1 MHDLV
6 IRGGLVVDGTGT
18 EPVEAD
24 VAVDAG
30 RISRVGEV
38 HTRGREEIDA
48 SGLVVTPGFIDPH
61 THYDGQ
67 VTWDDLVTPSVWHGV
82 TTVVMGN
89 CGVGFAP
96 VAPDRRD
103 WLISLMEGVED
114 IPGASLR
121 AAMRWDWESVEE
133 YLDALDRVPRAIDV
147 GVQIAH
153 GPLRAYVMGDRGA
166 DNEPATADDLHR
178 MASLVRRGI
187 EGGAI
192 GISTNR
198 LPLHTAADRRPVP
211 GTFAD
216 EDELFALGRA
226 ARDGSPD
233 TVFALILPTAM
244 GYAPDSWGDEIA
256 WMSRLSRETGLPF
269 TFGFGAATV
278 EGGWST
284 YARDV
289 ERENAAGARLHPM
302 VGCRRQGMLLGLD
315 TIHPFASRPAYREI
329 GDLPPAERARRMA
342 DPEVRRR
349 ILHDGA
355 TIAPEVAAH
364 WLFTRADSLFPLTT
378 ADRME
383 PDPAESLAS
392 TAKRTGTP
400 VAELFYDAVLARDG
414 SGLVHFIMSGYTEGN
429 LDASLEMM
437 QTPGVILGLGDGG
450 AHVSFICDA
459 GYPSFL
465 LGYWAR
471 DRRRGR
477 IPLAGAVRMLT
488 GDIADL
494 YGLTDRGRVAEGRRA
509 DLNVIDVDR
518 VGPRYPTVVAD
529 LPAGAK
535 RILQRA
541 DGFAATV
548 VAGEVIQRDGED
560 TGARPGRAVR
570 RGALGDRPGDRGRTQ
585 PPR

>member
-6 IRGGLVVDGTGT
+6 VRGGLVVDGTGT

-24 VAVDAG
+24 VAVDRG
-30 RISRVGEV
+30 LISRVGEV
-38 HTRGREEIDA
+38 DDRGREEVDA

-96 VAPDRRD
+96 VAPDQRD

-133 YLDALDRVPRAIDV
+133 YLDALDRMPRAIDV

-153 GPLRAYVMGDRGA
+153 GPLRAYVMGGRGA
-166 DNEPATADDLHR
+166 DNEPATADELHR
-178 MASLVRRGI
+178 MASLVRRGVQA
-187 EGGAI
+187 GAI

-198 LPLHTAADRRPVP
+198 LPLHMAADQRPVP
-211 GTFAD
+211 GTFAG

-244 GYAPDSWGDEIA
+244 GYAPDSWGSEIE
-256 WMSRLSRETGLPF
+256 WMSRLSRETGLAF

-278 EGGWST
+278 EGNWST

-289 ERENAAGARLHPM
+289 ERENASGARLHPM

-315 TIHPFASRPAYREI
+315 GVHPFASRSAYREI
-329 GDLPPAERARRMA
+329 SDLPLVERARRMA

-349 ILHDGA
+349 ILFDGA
-355 TIAPEVAAH
+355 TVAPEVESNR
-364 WLFTRADSLFPLTT
+364 LFQRADSLFPLTT

-392 TAKRTGTP
+392 TAGRTGMTVP
-400 VAELFYDAVLARDG
+400 ELFYDALLAREG
-414 SGLVHFIMSGYTEGN
+414 SGLVNFMMSGYSE
-429 LDASLEMM
+429 ASLDSSFEMM
-437 QTPGVILGLGDGG
+437 QTPGTILGLGDGG

-471 DRRRGR
+471 DRRGAQV
-477 IPLAGAVRMLT
+477 PLADAIRMLT
-488 GDIADL
+488 GDVADL
-494 YGLTDRGRVAEGRRA
+494 YGLADRGHVAEGRRA
-509 DLNVIDVDR
+509 DLNVIDLDR
-518 VGPRYPTVVAD
+518 VGPRYPEVVAD
-529 LPAGAK
+529 LPAAAK
-535 RILQRA
+535 RFIQRA
-541 DGFAATV
+541 EGFVATV
-548 VAGEVIQRDGED
+548 VAGEVIQRNGAD

-570 RGALGDRPGDRGRTQ
+570 RGAVGSRRAGRDLGS
-585 PPR
+585 